1 MNGKAHQTPDQSL
14 GTDRTKSVL
23 SVDHLVK
30 PGPGWTSRTAAPLW
44 CCPNLGKALPGF
56 KPRRAS
62 RVVQV
67 GSVAWFL
74 SCGPLKAKPSH
85 PRWRLGNWGA
95 VSPQP
100 SLAGHPHRGLWAP
113 GHPGAWL
120 TVLAAGWIQAG
131 APGTRLG
138 FGYQGPGCL
147 TFTPT
152 SDGFIQVLLSS
163 LP

>member
-1 MNGKAHQTPDQSL
+1 MERHIRLQISLLVQTAKA
-14 GTDRTKSVL
+14 VL

-30 PGPGWTSRTAAPLW
+30 PGPGWTFKTAAPLW

-56 KPRRAS
+56 EPRRAS
-62 RVVQV
+62 TGGAAGQGHLV
-67 GSVAWFL
+67 SFMWAFL
-74 SCGPLKAKPSH
+74 AKPSH

-95 VSPQP
+95 VPPQP
-100 SLAGHPHRGLWAP
+100 SLAGHPNRGLWAP
-113 GHPGAWL
+113 GQPGAWL
-120 TVLAAGWIQAG
+120 TVLAAGWIQAD
-131 APGTRLG
+131 APRTRLG
-138 FGYQGPGCL
+138 SGDQGPGCL